1 MDKTN
6 SAYSEALLLLCR
18 RAQTQTNF
26 RKMSAAGE
34 DVIKR
39 ESILGES
46 VEVRSQPT
54 GPGRRE
60 G

>member
-1 MDKTN
+1 
-6 SAYSEALLLLCR
+6 
-18 RAQTQTNF
+18 
-26 RKMSAAGE
+26 MSAAGE

-54 GPGRRE
+54 GPDRRE